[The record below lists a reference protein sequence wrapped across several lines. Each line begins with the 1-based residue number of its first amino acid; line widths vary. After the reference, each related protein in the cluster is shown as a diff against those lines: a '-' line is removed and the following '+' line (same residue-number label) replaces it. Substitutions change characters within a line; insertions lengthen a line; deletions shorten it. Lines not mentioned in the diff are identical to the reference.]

1 MDKTVGFVHNINPVL
16 FHIGSVQVRY
26 YGVIFAITLVIAF
39 LFWKWQMRRGGYEQK
54 KADNFLLYGVIGTL
68 VGARL
73 GHCFFYDWH
82 IYKRDP
88 ITILYFWRG
97 GLASHGATIG
107 IILAI
112 IIYCLVYKF
121 KFLEIMDRFTFS
133 AAIGAAGVR
142 LGNFMN
148 SGIVG
153 RETDLPWGVRFMYYD
168 RGAVLRHPSQ
178 LYEFLMGLL
187 VLGVLLVL
195 DRKFGGEKRP
205 LGLLFGVFL
214 TLYFLFRFFVEF
226 FKEYQ
231 TDLAQTHGFTMGQY
245 LSLIPFGIGVAILVW
260 SLLKRR
266 MCAVADKKN
275 SF

>member
-1 MDKTVGFVHNINPVL
+1 MGVCKLDNSVGFVHSIHPVL
-16 FHIGSVQVRY
+16 FSIGSVQIRY
-26 YGVIFAITLVIAF
+26 YGVIFAITLIIAF
-39 LFWKWQMRRGGYEQK
+39 LFWKWQMRRGGYAQK
-54 KADNFLLYGVIGTL
+54 LADNFLLYGVAGTII
-68 VGARL
+68 GARL

-82 IYKRDP
+82 IYKKDP
-88 ITILYFWRG
+88 ISILYFWRG

-112 IIYCLVYKF
+112 YIYTKVYKL
-121 KFLEIMDRFTFS
+121 KYIEMLDRFTFS

-178 LYEFLMGLL
+178 IYEFLMGLF
-187 VLGVLLVL
+187 VLSVLLLV
-195 DRKFGGEKRP
+195 DKKCGGENRP
-205 LGLLFGVFL
+205 LGLLIGVFL
-214 TLYFLFRFFVEF
+214 SLYFLLRFFVEF

-231 TDLAQTHGFTMGQY
+231 TDLVQEHTFTMGQY
-245 LSLIPFGIGVAILVW
+245 LSLVPFGIGVTLIVW
-260 SLLKRR
+260 SLMKRR
-266 MCAVADKKN
+266 FENKL
-275 SF
+275 